1 MNLTSESTKR
11 PVLTAA
17 LSPVC
22 GLTAGPA
29 AGHNMAAMTR
39 NPPDDV
45 KAPLFRHEAIQAL
58 RPQQHGEIVLI
69 PGASSRWV
77 AAIALLVGLALA
89 LLITQGSYTRR
100 TTVSGLLMPTEGLIR
115 LTAAQPGVIV
125 ESKVRDGQAVKKGDV
140 LFVLSGDRVGPDA
153 VDFQRGMSTQIEA
166 RQRSLEAD
174 LKRSN
179 GAQQQEAEQLR
190 RRMLSLR
197 AEIEQVGRQAQQLS
211 LRVNGAEDAQRR
223 YEGLFKHGYA
233 SRDELLVKEADTT
246 ELRTRLQGSRRE
258 TLVLERDAVATQRE
272 LDALRTRFDNQRSE
286 LQRAVLSA
294 RAEFTEMEARRRVV
308 VTAPADGQVTL
319 MQADVGQSVEA
330 AKPLAH
336 LVPAATQLVVRLYAP
351 SRSAGFVQPGAPV
364 LLRFDAFPYQ
374 TFGQPSGRVLAVSAA
389 AMGGAEI
396 QGLALRP
403 EWAGESLFAITV
415 SLPQQSIGA
424 AEQRRALQAG
434 MRVEADLL
442 HETRRLY
449 EWILEPVYAARAR
462 VAKG

>member
-1 MNLTSESTKR
+1 MS
-11 PVLTAA
+11 V
-17 LSPVC
+17 
-22 GLTAGPA
+22 
-29 AGHNMAAMTR
+29 MTR
-39 NPPDDV
+39 NTPEDA
-45 KAPLFRHEAIQAL
+45 KAPLFRHEALQAL
-58 RPQQHGEIVLI
+58 RPPQHGEIVLI
-69 PGASSRWV
+69 PGASSRWI
-77 AAIALLVGLALA
+77 AAAALLVGFALA
-89 LLITQGSYTRR
+89 LLVSQGSYTRR
-100 TTVSGLLMPTEGLIR
+100 TTVSGQLLPSEGLIR
-115 LTAAQPGVIV
+115 LTAAQPGVVI
-125 ESKVRDGQAVKKGDV
+125 EAKVRDGQAVKKGDV

-153 VDFQRGMSTQIEA
+153 LDFQSGMSTQIEA
-166 RQRSLEAD
+166 RRRSLEAD
-174 LKRSN
+174 LKRSD
-179 GAQQQEAEQLR
+179 GAEQQEAEQLR
-190 RRMLSLR
+190 RRMVSLR
-197 AEIEQVGRQAQQLS
+197 AEGEQVARQAQQLS

-223 YEGLFKHGYA
+223 YEALFKQGYA

-258 TLVLERDAVATQRE
+258 ALVLERDAAATQRE
-272 LDALRTRFDNQRSE
+272 LDALRTRFGNQRSE

-374 TFGQPSGRVLAVSAA
+374 TFGQPTGKVMAVSAA

-415 SLPQQSIGA
+415 SLPEQSIGP

-449 EWILEPVYAARAR
+449 EWILEPLYAARAR
-462 VAKG
+462 VGAG